1 MSLNENQNKPYL
13 ERHIMQKFTTP
24 APGRPAGPNIVNRDD
39 YKMHILKR
47 QYFDGEYEILIERW
61 IPETGWTRTQ
71 ILCDQMALTKIIAAL
86 TE

>member
-1 MSLNENQNKPYL
+1 
-13 ERHIMQKFTTP
+13 MQQPVTP
-24 APGRPAGPNIVNRDD
+24 LPGRTPGPNIVNRDD

-47 QYFDGEYEILIERW
+47 QYADGEYEILIERW

-71 ILCDQMALTKIIAAL
+71 ILCEAEDLQKIITVL